1 MNINELNPV
10 ASSRKMN
17 SLMESRFGF
26 TLDLDKLTYSK
37 AQNLCDMINEN
48 LGRIRHSFGIHKAE
62 RNPRYMELLMVR
74 ESLTKWMNEN
84 RQLFESEMGKSE
96 AILAAKDM
104 VDSIQDMVEKVSKM
118 QVEQL
123 PALIDTIRD
132 QIGMAEADAFKNA
145 MGQLLTNIS
154 QELGQARET
163 ADTSARQLAGE
174 DMAGGGLGG
183 MGMPGGAPGD
193 MGAMDAMSP
202 TAAPDLGEP
211 SDLDS
216 DSFGGTDAAA
226 GGIEPVG
233 RAKR

>member
-26 TLDLDKLTYSK
+26 ALDFDKLTYKK

-48 LGRIRHSFGIHKAE
+48 LGRIRHSFGIHRAE

-123 PALIDTIRD
+123 PALLDTIRD
-132 QIGMAEADAFKNA
+132 QIGTSEADSFKNV
-145 MGQLLTNIS
+145 MSQLLTNIS
-154 QELGQARET
+154 QELGRARET

-174 DMAGGGLGG
+174 DMTSGGLDS
-183 MGMPGGAPGD
+183 MGTQGSASGNMS
-193 MGAMDAMSP
+193 AMDAMKT
-202 TAAPDLGEP
+202 TASNSGES

-216 DSFGGTDAAA
+216 DSFGGTDAAV
-226 GGIEPVG
+226 GGVEPVG
-233 RAKR
+233 RDKR